1 MQLTSSADISGI
13 SDISLCRKGDKAAF
27 ARIIEQNKN
36 SMYRI
41 AKGILKNE
49 HDVED
54 ALQNAVI
61 KCYNGFPDLKKEEY
75 FKTWMIR
82 ILINECNL
90 IIRKNKRIIPM
101 EEIRSV
107 EKGIDSFNSIDLSS
121 AVDSLEHD
129 LRVVTLLYYYEDV
142 SAKDIAKIL
151 KINETT
157 VRTRLYR
164 ARNKLH
170 EILKE
175 G

>member
-1 MQLTSSADISGI
+1 MQLTSSAEISGI
-13 SDISLCRKGDKAAF
+13 SDISLCRKGDKTAF
-27 ARIIEQNKN
+27 ARVIEQNKN

-61 KCYNGFPDLKKEEY
+61 KCYNGFPALKKDEY
-75 FKTWMIR
+75 FKTWLIR
-82 ILINECNL
+82 IVINECNQ
-90 IIRKNKRIIPM
+90 IIRKSKKVIPM
-101 EEIRSV
+101 EEIRTA
-107 EKGIDSFNSIDLSS
+107 EKGIDAFNSIDLAN

-129 LRVVTLLYYYEDV
+129 LRIVTLLYYYEDV
-142 SAKDIAKIL
+142 PAKDIAKIL
-151 KINETT
+151 NINETT

-164 ARNKLH
+164 ARNRLH

>member
-1 MQLTSSADISGI
+1 MQLTSTADISGV

-27 ARIIEQNKN
+27 SRIIEQNKN
-36 SMYRI
+36 TMYRV

-49 HDVED
+49 QDAED

-61 KCYNGFPDLKKEEY
+61 KCYSGFPGLKKDEY
-75 FKTWMIR
+75 FRTWLIR
-82 ILINECNL
+82 IVINECNL
-90 IIRKNKRIIPM
+90 IIRKNKKVIPM
-101 EEIRSV
+101 EEIRAA
-107 EKGIDSFNSIDLSS
+107 EKGIDSFNSIDLAS

-129 LRVVTLLYYYEDV
+129 LRIVTLLYYYEDV
-142 SAKDIAKIL
+142 PAKNIAKIL
-151 KINETT
+151 NINETT

-164 ARNKLH
+164 ARNRLH